1 MVISLIAVHLSGR
14 TGRKKGGKPEIVANA
29 PPSGAAGGR
38 AKHGARSD
46 ILLRAHYTRHS
57 HVTKTSDHVTKAS
70 DMTKTSDATK
80 SSSAYF
86 SIALRVQSHRLLR
99 LLQHV
104 QRRFKADDCSRS
116 AAALTYMSLF
126 AVVPLMTVVFA
137 MLSAVPAFGG
147 TATQLQNFVFS
158 HFMPASGQEIEGY
171 LLSFSVQARKLTG
184 IGVAFLMVTALTML
198 TNIEKVFNAIWR
210 TRGHRSGLSSFL
222 RYWAIL
228 SLGPLCIGLALG
240 ISTYLVS
247 LHWLTE
253 VDLFG
258 VRKLLLSAAP
268 LLLTIVAFTLLF
280 AAMPNTR
287 VPIRHALIGGAACGI
302 CLEIAK
308 QVFTLVMAN
317 ASYQLIYGTF
327 AAIPLFLL
335 WIYISWIMVLAGAEL
350 VHALSGFDHRDDLPD
365 IVAALSILEILW
377 RYHQR
382 GMALSE
388 RELLGKRRLL
398 DRHTLSIDHW
408 AALRDTLLDA
418 TLIKIDS
425 NGAYILGRDL
435 RHYTLADLCT
445 RFRQLPVAIEYQYAA
460 ATPWLNNYQQL
471 FTQLDTQ
478 NRQQLQLSLA
488 ELFAQADTVEPQS
501 QSPFQSIGKN

>member
-1 MVISLIAVHLSGR
+1 
-14 TGRKKGGKPEIVANA
+14 
-29 PPSGAAGGR
+29 
-38 AKHGARSD
+38 
-46 ILLRAHYTRHS
+46 
-57 HVTKTSDHVTKAS
+57 VTKTSDV
-70 DMTKTSDATK
+70 TK
-80 SSSAYF
+80 SSSSYS
-86 SIALRVQSHRLLR
+86 SIVLRAQSRRLLR
-99 LLQHV
+99 LLQYV
-104 QRRFKADDCSRS
+104 QRRFKADDCLRS

-147 TATQLQNFVFS
+147 TAAQLQNFVFA

-171 LLSFSVQARKLTG
+171 LLSFSTQARKLTG

-247 LHWLTE
+247 LHWLTQ
-253 VDLFG
+253 VDIFG

-268 LLLTIVAFTLLF
+268 LLLTVIAFTLLF

-287 VPIRHALIGGAACGI
+287 VPIRHALIGGAVCGV

-350 VHALSGFDHRDDLPD
+350 VHALSGYDDHDDLPD
-365 IVAALSILEILW
+365 IVAALVILEILW
-377 RYHQR
+377 HYHQR
-382 GMALSE
+382 GAALSE
-388 RELLGKRRLL
+388 RELLSKRRLL
-398 DRHTLSIDHW
+398 NRHTLAIGHW
-408 AALRDTLLDA
+408 ATIRDTLLDA

-435 RHYTLADLCT
+435 RYYTLADLCT

-460 ATPWLNNYQQL
+460 DTPWLNNYQQL
-471 FTQLDTQ
+471 FAQLNTQ
-478 NRQQLQLSLA
+478 NHQQLQLSLA
-488 ELFAQADTVEPQS
+488 QLFTQSNASEQVAASVESAAQTQPQS
-501 QSPFQSIGKN
+501 INNI

>member
-1 MVISLIAVHLSGR
+1 MRRRGPLACGQDQLQCNESGPHLTES
-14 TGRKKGGKPEIVANA
+14 
-29 PPSGAAGGR
+29 S
-38 AKHGARSD
+38 S
-46 ILLRAHYTRHS
+46 
-57 HVTKTSDHVTKAS
+57 VTKAS
-70 DMTKTSDATK
+70 PAY
-80 SSSAYF
+80 SAV
-86 SIALRVQSHRLLR
+86 ALRIQSKRLLR
-99 LLQHV
+99 LLQYV

-147 TATQLQNFVFS
+147 TAAQLQNFVFA

-171 LLSFSVQARKLTG
+171 LLSFSAQARKLTG

-210 TRGHRSGLSSFL
+210 TRGHRSGFSSFL

-247 LHWLTE
+247 LHWFAQ
-253 VDLFG
+253 VDIFG
-258 VRKLLLSAAP
+258 VRKLLLSIAP
-268 LLLTIVAFTLLF
+268 LLLTVVAFTLLF
-280 AAMPNTR
+280 AAMPNSR
-287 VPIRHALIGGAACGI
+287 VPIRHALIGGAVCGI

-335 WIYISWIMVLAGAEL
+335 WIYISWIIVLAGAEL
-350 VHALSGFDHRDDLPD
+350 VHALSGYDDHDDLPD
-365 IVAALSILEILW
+365 IVAALAVLETLW

-382 GMALSE
+382 GAALSE

-398 DRHTLSIDHW
+398 NRHTLASGHW
-408 AALRDTLLDA
+408 ASIRDTLMDA

-425 NGAYILGRDL
+425 SGAYILGRDL

-460 ATPWLNNYQQL
+460 DAAWLSNYQQL
-471 FTQLDTQ
+471 FTQLNTQ
-478 NRQQLQLSLA
+478 NRQQLQVSLA
-488 ELFAQADTVEPQS
+488 DLFAQTAASEQPNASAPTQIP
-501 QSPFQSIGKN
+501 SIGNNQPIDNS